1 VPAISTIFLAF
12 IICFYTIR
20 PIIWAYF
27 LFINPK
33 FSRMAFTIDRSEA
46 AARLGVSSRTI
57 DRHIQSDRIRTR
69 RIGKKIFLEED
80 DVESLRMN
88 DSARREEDY
97 EIVIESDEPTHEIIR
112 SREMP
117 IVPTTKSPALTELV
131 RLYEESRDL
140 IARKDSTIQDLS
152 YRLGQTETELKNSIS
167 MIEYKKATFML
178 ESAKTKNDTDTV
190 HLGGRL
196 ASLESELRKRNAAII
211 TLALLFILVLGFSV
225 VFFLYMRTL

>member
-1 VPAISTIFLAF
+1 
-12 IICFYTIR
+12 
-20 PIIWAYF
+20 
-27 LFINPK
+27 
-33 FSRMAFTIDRSEA
+33 MA
-46 AARLGVSSRTI
+46 
-57 DRHIQSDRIRTR
+57 
-69 RIGKKIFLEED
+69 
-80 DVESLRMN
+80 

-112 SREMP
+112 SREISAP
-117 IVPTTKSPALTELV
+117 AIKSPALTELV

-178 ESAKTKNDTDTV
+178 ESAKTKNDTDTT

-196 ASLESELRKRNAAII
+196 VSLESELRKRNAAII

-225 VFFLYMRTL
+225 VFFLYMTSMR